1 MNVLKP
7 SLQTT
12 IKILLSKG
20 ISHREIKRKTGINRR
35 TIRHYARMCDSGS
48 IDGSED
54 SKYPTLQEVATGSAS
69 LGIQNTPPRP
79 PASEI
84 KLPKQIRSACESH
97 RDWIEE
103 QVRRGRN
110 AMAIYQD
117 LVELHAFTHRYNSVK
132 RFVRLLKKKDPER
145 YDRLEFLMAEEAQV
159 DYGQGAPTLHGNGK
173 YRRPR
178 LFIMTLRSPGR
189 LWARGA
195 DSSRQWKIPAATSVH
210 HDFEVFRARFPESGV
225 ELEQR
230 SLVSAARGSIPL
242 F

>member
-12 IKILLSKG
+12 IKILLNKG

-35 TIRHYARMCDSGS
+35 TIRRYARICDSGMVS
-48 IDGSED
+48 DSVD
-54 SKYPTLQEVATGSAS
+54 SKYPTLQEVATGSGS
-69 LGIQNTPPRP
+69 LGIQHTPPWP
-79 PASEI
+79 PVSEI

-117 LVELHAFTHRYNSVK
+117 LVELFAFSHRYNSVK

-145 YDRLEFLMAEEAQV
+145 YDRLEFLMGEEAQV

-178 LFIMTLRSPGR
+178 LFIMTLKYSGR
-189 LWARGA
+189 AFRKVVWN
-195 DSSRQWKIPAATSVH
+195 SSK
-210 HDFEVFRARFPESGV
+210 EVWCQLHEQAFRYFGGCTQHV
-225 ELEQR
+225 TLDN
-230 SLVSAARGSIPL
+230 
-242 F
+242 